1 MPFKL
6 VVTKQPCSSSNLS
19 LSNCSGLEVA
29 AVGSE
34 AILPA
39 ELLTTTLL
47 PVNIVTDTVQWR
59 YLIFGR
65 QFPF

>member
-1 MPFKL
+1 M
-6 VVTKQPCSSSNLS
+6 
-19 LSNCSGLEVA
+19 A

-47 PVNIVTDTVQWR
+47 PVNIVTDTVANFNFRAPISSLR
-59 YLIFGR
+59 YCSPLYNV
-65 QFPF
+65 